1 MSSPLGS
8 ELKRLREA
16 KGYTLEEASQQI
28 GITRQYL
35 SMLEK
40 GQRKS
45 ASFEIMTRLSQ
56 IYQVPM
62 EYLGKFIETGA
73 QELSEN
79 ELNTWTQLNKKLEEE
94 IYRNSAD
101 ELLTW
106 LKAR

>member
-1 MSSPLGS
+1 MSSPLGN

-62 EYLGKFIETGA
+62 EYLGKFIGSNA
-73 QELSEN
+73 QELTEN

-94 IYRNSAD
+94 IYGNSVN